1 VIGPFTH
8 LVLDLDGT
16 LFNKN
21 QTSTFAQLNRNA
33 IALVAELIKVE
44 PARAEQ
50 IMHGF
55 LSQYGSTIQ
64 GLIQSRVEFNVEM
77 FLTRL
82 HDIDISDIG
91 PDVRLREALLGVP
104 HEIYLYTNCCQSYAL
119 RVLAQLGISDLV
131 ENIFD
136 IHLSGY
142 ISKPAPASFITF
154 LQHFQLD
161 PAECLLV
168 DDSKSN
174 LSAAK
179 QMGMKTLYI
188 NHDGDFA
195 HEHFIDGATADLA
208 ASLSSFGL
216 TGRGRS

>member
-1 VIGPFTH
+1 MIGPFTH

-21 QTSTFAQLNRNA
+21 ETSTFAQLNRNA
-33 IALVAELIKVE
+33 VALVAELMNVD

-55 LSQYGSTIQ
+55 LLQYGSTIQ
-64 GLIQSRVEFNVEM
+64 GLIQSQIEFSIET

-91 PDVRLREALLGVP
+91 PDVRLREALLRIP
-104 HEIYLYTNCCQSYAL
+104 QEIYLYTNCCQSYAL
-119 RVLAQLGISDLV
+119 RVLAQLGIADLV

-136 IHLSGY
+136 IHLSRY
-142 ISKPAPASFITF
+142 VSKPAPASFVTF
-154 LQHFQLD
+154 LQHFRLD

-179 QMGMKTLYI
+179 QMGMKTLYVD
-188 NHDGDFA
+188 HDGDFS
-195 HEHFIDGATADLA
+195 HEHFIDYATQDLA
-208 ASLSSFGL
+208 ASLSLFGMSS
-216 TGRGRS
+216 RGPS